1 MKTIVC
7 LFVIYFSMIGYA
19 AASFERG
26 VHLSHT
32 FNNVHLDPDSAGH
45 QYISSWR
52 PSESIVCRSE
62 DSMSDCGQDLFRN
75 SNALLVISNYDSRSP
90 AWSASSK
97 SHVMNIPIINQETGT
112 FYNVKLLCDISNGV
126 RNRGCYAGVASHSN
140 GGRIISLYLDRA
152 SFSDVP
158 DGIYSSSSV
167 GISATDW
174 HSSYLIFTASFNINI
189 MVNRSSSEQPVN
201 VTTLHPIQGNTL
213 PIIFNK
219 VSVNE
224 EYGIGSLDFCLETDD
239 YSSLD
244 MFIVTD
250 APYISLYG
258 QRRDLAKFQL
268 TNIEGSTEQSKRVI
282 EYTVESQT
290 LGLIGAGSCSSNN
303 TRFCQAI
310 IKNIDFEGLAT
321 SDSPGGGG
329 CKRFDLRIK
338 TDVFNTQE
346 KLSGEYTSSFYINI
360 DKGT

>member
-1 MKTIVC
+1 MKKIVC
-7 LFVIYFSMIGYA
+7 LLFIYFSMVGY

-32 FNNVHLDPDSAGH
+32 FHNVNLDPDLRGY
-45 QYISSWR
+45 QYVSSWR

-62 DSMSDCGQDLFRN
+62 DSMSDCGRNLFRGA
-75 SNALLVISNYDSRSP
+75 NALLVFSNYDSRTP
-90 AWSASSK
+90 AWSSNPK

-112 FYNVKLLCDISNGV
+112 IYNVKLLCDITNGA
-126 RNRGCYAGVASHSN
+126 RNYGCFAGVASGSN
-140 GGRIISLYLDRA
+140 ASRYIYLYLDRA

-158 DGIYSSSSV
+158 DGIYSSSNI

-174 HSSYLIFTASFNINI
+174 HLSYLIFTASFNINI
-189 MVNRSSSEQPVN
+189 TVNRSSSEQPVN
-201 VTTLHPIQGNTL
+201 VTTLHPLQGNTL
-213 PIIFNK
+213 PITFNK

-250 APYISLYG
+250 APYISLHG
-258 QRRDLAKFQL
+258 HRRDLAKFQL
-268 TNIEGSTEQSKRVI
+268 TNIVSSTEQSKRVI

-290 LGLIGAGSCSSNN
+290 LGLTGAGNCSSNS
-303 TRFCQAI
+303 TQFCQAI
-310 IKNIDFEGLAT
+310 IKNINFEGLAT
-321 SDSPGGGG
+321 SDSPGGGV

-360 DKGT
+360 DKGP